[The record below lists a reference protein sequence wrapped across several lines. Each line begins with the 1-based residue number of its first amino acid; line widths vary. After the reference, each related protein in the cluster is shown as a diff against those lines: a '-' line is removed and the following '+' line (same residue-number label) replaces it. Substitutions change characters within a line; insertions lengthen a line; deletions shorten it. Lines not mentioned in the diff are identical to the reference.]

1 MTAPSSAWLSTWL
14 YSPSKGAEGK
24 KKGGKK
30 EGEKERE
37 GRKKETQSRERK
49 GIKCRHRLGNKKVI
63 QEYMYMYVS
72 YIKYSVISGT
82 ILPEV
87 YT

>member
-24 KKGGKK
+24 KGEKRKGKK
-30 EGEKERE
+30 RGRE
-37 GRKKETQSRERK
+37 GKKETQSRERK
-49 GIKCRHRLGNKKVI
+49 GIKCRHRLGNRKVI